1 MLDARFK
8 VSGSVHNH
16 LKGIDRV
23 DLVLDGKMGP
33 QVNSWVSKEIN
44 MPAELTLRSPLSVSK
59 VHVAWDKDS
68 RTAFTGDL
76 VIQNGP
82 KLSLDIIQR
91 SHELKLNKLHLQ
103 DKDSNASLA
112 LDIQER
118 EFSLKFTG
126 NIAATTRE
134 RLFVKSEFPKGW
146 LEGDFQVQ
154 ILFDQPMKSRARG
167 KLTGKNIVFPYEVVA
182 PLRIQSFHLN
192 AEKNVINLESADGTW
207 GDNPISLKGDVG
219 FSETGLLFNVDLS
232 TDSIDLNNI
241 LKNLNKNDKNEKDS
255 RFFQDIP
262 VQGIVRLESGKFTY
276 QTFTWSPFNANIRL
290 DRDTVNIAITEA
302 NLCSVSTPGV
312 VQLSPQHLL
321 LGFEPISKARE
332 LDDALGCF
340 WDRKG
345 LATGKFDLRGKVEA
359 QGKSEEIG
367 DALRGDMAFLA
378 KDGRIF
384 HHRKFTMFEKMFLR
398 VSGHR
403 AFRGSV
409 PDLKTEGFPY
419 DSIAIRA
426 KLAAGKLRLEEA
438 GMIGG
443 GMTIAC
449 TGDVDL
455 VRRELDLEILV
466 APFQTVDK
474 IVSRT
479 PLIRRILDGTL
490 VTIPIKVEGNWE
502 DPTVRTLPLSSVK
515 SGLLGILER
524 TVTLPAEVVQPSDS
538 SAVAK

>member
-1 MLDARFK
+1 
-8 VSGSVHNH
+8 VYNY

-33 QVNSWVSKEIN
+33 QVNRWVSKQIH

-59 VHVAWDKDS
+59 AHVAWDKDS
-68 RTAFTGDL
+68 KTAFTGNL
-76 VIQNGP
+76 VVQNGP
-82 KLSLDIIQR
+82 KLSIDIVQ
-91 SHELKLNKLHLQ
+91 SPHELRINKLHIQ
-103 DKDSNASLA
+103 DKDSNASIA
-112 LDIQER
+112 LGINEK
-118 EFSLKFTG
+118 EFGLQFVG
-126 NIAATTRE
+126 NLVESTRE
-134 RLFVKSEFPKGW
+134 RLFVKSELPKGW
-146 LEGDFQVQ
+146 IQGDFQTQ
-154 ILFDQPMKSRARG
+154 IWFDQPMKSRARG
-167 KLTGKNIVFPYEVVA
+167 RLIGKNIVFPYEVVA
-182 PLRIQSFHLN
+182 PLRIQSFHLD
-192 AEKNVINLESADGTW
+192 AEKNVINLESVDCTW
-207 GDNPISLKGDVG
+207 GDNPISLNGDVG
-219 FSETGLLFNVDLS
+219 FSETGLLFDVDLS
-232 TDSIDLNNI
+232 TDSIDLDNI
-241 LKNLNKNDKNEKDS
+241 LENLNKNDKNEKNS
-255 RFFQDIP
+255 ELFQDIP
-262 VQGIVRLESGKFTY
+262 VQGIVRLKSGKFTY
-276 QTFTWSPFNANIRL
+276 ETFTWSPFNANIRL
-290 DRDTVNIAITEA
+290 NRDTVNIAITEA

-321 LGFEPISKARE
+321 LGFEPISKDRE
-332 LDDALGCF
+332 LDAALGCLL
-340 WDRKG
+340 DRKG

-384 HHRKFTMFEKMFLR
+384 HHRRFTMFEKMFLR
-398 VSGHR
+398 VSGNR
-403 AFRGSV
+403 AFRGRV
-409 PDLKTEGFPY
+409 PDLRTEGFPY
-419 DSIAIRA
+419 DSITIRA
-426 KLAAGKLRLEEA
+426 KLAAGKLRLKEA

-466 APFQTVDK
+466 APFQNVDR

-479 PLIRRILDGTL
+479 PLIKRILDGTL

-524 TVTLPAEVVQPSDS
+524 TVTLPAEVVQPSDAS
-538 SAVAK
+538 EVAK